1 MHHFHC
7 YSFVANEIVNLNR
20 ARFERIEEEE
30 EESRKTVEFVA
41 VVIDFRHDS
50 IIYFFYPSF
59 LFFFA
64 LFRIVTDRKIIAYR
78 LSERSGQREGGGGR
92 LFGYRVR
99 AVVSPNLSTDSVC
112 QNCQTFFHLSRYFL
126 SRHQS
131 SQIGRGNVKV
141 ETISNERAK
150 VGTDISLSR
159 SLNKLVTLCP

>member
-30 EESRKTVEFVA
+30 EEEEKSRKTVEFVA

-78 LSERSGQREGGGGR
+78 LSGRSGQREGGEVIR
-92 LFGYRVR
+92 LSSKSCRFTEFIDRFR
-99 AVVSPNLSTDSVC
+99 LSELSDFLPSFPIFFISSP
-112 QNCQTFFHLSRYFL
+112 
-126 SRHQS
+126 
-131 SQIGRGNVKV
+131 I
-141 ETISNERAK
+141 
-150 VGTDISLSR
+150 
-159 SLNKLVTLCP
+159 VTNWTGKC